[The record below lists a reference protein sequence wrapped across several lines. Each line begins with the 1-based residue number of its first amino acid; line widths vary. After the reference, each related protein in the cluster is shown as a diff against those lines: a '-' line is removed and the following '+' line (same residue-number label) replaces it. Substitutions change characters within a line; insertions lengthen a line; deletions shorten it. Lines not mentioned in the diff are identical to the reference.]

1 MRTAPSLRSL
11 STPTLTLDSRCR
23 LSVHIY
29 SSTYISPL
37 SLIDSP
43 ENALYM
49 LLSAPLRLIHLSS
62 FQLRIPHNS
71 RSTPPM
77 YSTVSTQPYA
87 YVSTTLVGTA
97 KQLHAYLLTLLT
109 LTLVSHLYEQ
119 VLVYTLANY
128 SVCKDLPR
136 SSVTL
141 AGLGLEG
148 SWHETSVTSRCGAR
162 GVGLREGFIY
172 TIYTYINT
180 PNTQFPATCLRP
192 HYQRPG
198 HILRKSWV

>member
-1 MRTAPSLRSL
+1 
-11 STPTLTLDSRCR
+11 
-23 LSVHIY
+23 
-29 SSTYISPL
+29 
-37 SLIDSP
+37 
-43 ENALYM
+43 
-49 LLSAPLRLIHLSS
+49 
-62 FQLRIPHNS
+62 
-71 RSTPPM
+71 M

-148 SWHETSVTSRCGAR
+148 SWHETSVTSRCGRGASGYAR
-162 GVGLREGFIY
+162 GSYIQ
-172 TIYTYINT
+172 YTYINT